1 MIFIRMYIQHMKI
14 YNKDKAQIFNEYLG
28 ERFKTFEV
36 ASEDAPISF
45 LCRDH
50 EDKEYYIYVEVPNEQ
65 YIAQRENTGIA
76 IENKHFYTLYGM
88 MSQGMNIFWFVAFND
103 GYILF
108 YLNDCLTPA
117 QLNVLPEQTLI
128 GTASALH
135 IQKDKIK
142 HDTGDGKYV
151 ELASAPSQPTIIQ
164 GSPIIG
170 RKPKARVSK
179 RKK

>member
-1 MIFIRMYIQHMKI
+1 
-14 YNKDKAQIFNEYLG
+14 
-28 ERFKTFEV
+28 
-36 ASEDAPISF
+36 
-45 LCRDH
+45 
-50 EDKEYYIYVEVPNEQ
+50 
-65 YIAQRENTGIA
+65 
-76 IENKHFYTLYGM
+76 
-88 MSQGMNIFWFVAFND
+88 
-103 GYILF
+103 
-108 YLNDCLTPA
+108 
-117 QLNVLPEQTLI
+117 VLPEQTLI

-142 HDTGDGKYV
+142 HDAGNGKYV